1 MTTDARAD
9 VTKES
14 LELWKSRWC
23 VERTRVRLSTNVVAW
38 VSLQSLQLPN
48 ALEFKLLCLAV

>member
-14 LELWKSRWC
+14 LQLWKSRWC
-23 VERTRVRLSTNVVAW
+23 VEGTRVRLRTNAVAW